1 MTKKKLRLDFWFW
14 VKVLVVGIML
24 LFLIY
29 PFCTLI
35 TRSFFSSKTG
45 LLSLDNYIRFFTKK
59 YYYSALFR
67 SLFVSSVSTVTSLLV
82 GVPIA
87 YLMTRYN
94 VWMKKYIH
102 IFIIMSLM
110 SPPFIGAY
118 SWIMLFGRAGVV
130 TSFFDDVLGI
140 ALPSI
145 YGKLGIILVFT
156 FKLFPYVYL
165 YTSGAMGSIDS
176 SLEEAAENLG
186 SSKLRRLFTV
196 TIPVIIPSIAAG
208 AIMVFMTSL
217 ADFGTPMLL
226 GEGYMVL
233 PVLVY
238 NEYMSE
244 IGGNAYLASAL
255 SVIVVLCSTT
265 VLLVQKH
272 LVSKKNYVM
281 TAMRPPQEIQLRGV
295 KRFLA
300 TFPVALVT
308 FIGILPQIVVIVTSF
323 IKADFTGFVG
333 GFSLDSYMTIFN
345 RLGTNIKNT
354 FLFST
359 IAIVFIIIIGMLI
372 SYIIVRQKGA
382 AGQIMDMLIMFPFVI
397 PGAVLGISLIVAF
410 NKEPVIL
417 TGTAAIMI
425 IAFVVRKLPYTV
437 RSGSAFLQQM
447 DPSVEEASI
456 NLGVS
461 PMKTF
466 FTLTARLM
474 APGILSGGILSWI
487 TCINELSSSVMLYGG
502 KTSTISVAIY
512 TEVVRNSYGTAAAL
526 ATILTISTVVSLLIF
541 LKVSKGKVP
550 IV

>member
-130 TSFFDDVLGI
+130 TTFFDDVLGI

-541 LKVSKGKVP
+541 LKVSKGKVS

>member
-1 MTKKKLRLDFWFW
+1 MVGSGKKLDFWFW
-14 VKVLVVGIML
+14 VKVAVVGFML
-24 LFLIY
+24 VFLIY

-35 TRSFFSSKTG
+35 TRSFFSTKVDGFTFE
-45 LLSLDNYIRFFTKK
+45 NYFTKK
-59 YYYSALFR
+59 YYYSALGR
-67 SLFVSSVSTVTSLLV
+67 SIFVSVVTTITTLVV

-87 YLMTRYN
+87 YVMSRYN
-94 VWMKKYIH
+94 VWGKQFIH

-118 SWIMLFGRAGVV
+118 SWIMLFGRSGLV
-130 TSFFDDVLGI
+130 TNMFSQFGI
-140 ALPSI
+140 HLPSI

-186 SSKLRRLFTV
+186 SNKLRRL
-196 TIPVIIPSIAAG
+196 PVVLPSIAAG

-217 ADFGTPMLL
+217 ADFGTPMLI

-244 IGGNAYLASAL
+244 IGGNAHLASAL
-255 SVIVVLCSTT
+255 SVVVVFCSTT

-272 LVSKKNYVM
+272 FVTKKNYVM
-281 TAMRPPQEIQLRGV
+281 TAMRPPKEEELHGV

-300 TFPVALVT
+300 TFPVMLVT
-308 FIGILPQIVVIVTSF
+308 FIGILPQIVVIVSSF
-323 IKADFTGFVG
+323 IKSDFTGFKK
-333 GFSLDSYMTIFN
+333 GFSLGSYITIFN
-345 RLGTNIKNT
+345 RLWTNIRNT
-354 FLFST
+354 FVFST
-359 IAIVFIIIIGMLI
+359 IAIIFIIIIGMLI
-372 SYIIVRQKGA
+372 SYIVVRQKGF
-382 AGQIMDMLIMFPFVI
+382 AGQLMDLLIMFPFVI

-417 TGTAAIMI
+417 TGTAVIMI

-456 NLGVS
+456 SLGVS
-461 PMKTF
+461 PMQTF
-466 FTLTARLM
+466 IKVTARLM
-474 APGILSGGILSWI
+474 APGVLSGAILSWI

-512 TEVVRNSYGTAAAL
+512 TEVVRNSFGTAAAL
-526 ATILTISTVVSLLIF
+526 ASILTVSTVISLLIF
-541 LKVSKGKVP
+541 LKVSKGKVS

>member
-94 VWMKKYIH
+94 VWMKKYIN

-541 LKVSKGKVP
+541 LKVSKGKVS